1 MLFIIDLEAT
11 CWESKEIKLKK
22 KSEIIELGG
31 AILKTQTSSIYTFSE
46 FVKPVLNPILS
57 EYCINLTSIKQ
68 KDVENASCFSISLD
82 NFLKK
87 ATNYLENKK
96 IKNVVFG
103 SWGMYD
109 KKQLIEDCKLH
120 NIKYPFGRHWNIKQG
135 FSQMLNTKRG
145 YGLSRALKK
154 MELQFEGQQHRG
166 EDDAKNIARL
176 VISAF
181 GPTWKNYINK

>member
-11 CWESKEIKLKK
+11 CWDCKSDKLVR

-31 AILKTQTSSIYTFSE
+31 AILNTQTSSISTFFE

-57 EYCINLTSIKQ
+57 EYCVNLTSIQQ
-68 KDVENASCFSISLD
+68 KDVKNACCFSIALD
-82 NFLKK
+82 KFLNK
-87 ATNYLENKK
+87 ANKYLGNEK

-109 KKQLIEDCKLH
+109 KKQLIQDCKLH
-120 NIKYPFGRHWNIKQG
+120 NTKYPFGTHWNIKQG
-135 FSQMLNTKRG
+135 FSQLLNTKRG
-145 YGLSRALKK
+145 YGLLRALKK

-166 EDDAKNIARL
+166 IDDAKNVAIL
-176 VISAF
+176 VVFAF
-181 GPTWKNYINK
+181 GPTWKNYIKN